1 MTAGGAQLTIFS
13 TGRGTPSGNPI
24 APVLKLTGNEHTAS
38 WMADFIDF
46 DTSASLRQEQSVEEL
61 GEALLQMILRV
72 ASGEPVKHE
81 LFGIGEIAMPRL
93 CNYC

>member
-1 MTAGGAQLTIFS
+1 M
-13 TGRGTPSGNPI
+13 
-24 APVLKLTGNEHTAS
+24 
-38 WMADFIDF
+38 
-46 DTSASLRQEQSVEEL
+46 EEL